1 MALTKV
7 RGKGVDG
14 GTISTETAGTNNLI
28 LGSTA
33 GDSIASGGNYNV
45 CVGDTAGTAITTGDN
60 NTAVG
65 FEALSTEDANGNNT
79 AVGYR
84 ALKTLNAGAEGYNTA
99 VGQDAGLSITTG
111 VQNTLM
117 GSGAGDALTDADD
130 NVAIGRTAL
139 TSDTQGSRSVAIG
152 TGTLQTQNHTSAANV
167 NNIAIGYQAGGAIT
181 TGQHNVLIGSLAGD
195 AMTDAANCV
204 AIGLSAMTTNTRGNK
219 VVAVGVGAARNFNY
233 SSGNSDMNS
242 VYVGHNAGEQVTVGG
257 NNVIIGAG
265 ACANAA
271 GITGGAD
278 LTTGNNHVVIGKDAA
293 VSAADAD
300 AQVVLGFEC
309 VGASNTSLTF
319 GKSATDS
326 NIDFGATSITAPSD
340 ERYKENIET
349 STAGLGFINDLR
361 PVTYKWKKAKDIP
374 SDHRAYI
381 EEGKDGAEDR
391 VMERGD
397 DLYHGFIAQEIKVA
411 LDKHSE
417 VKNYKELW
425 REDDDGRQRVGPA
438 FLIPMLVKSIQ
449 ELSAK
454 NDALEARIKKLED
467 G

>member
-7 RGKGVDG
+7 RGKAVDG

-33 GDSIASGGNYNV
+33 GDSIASGGNENT
-45 CVGDTAGTAITTGDN
+45 CIGDEAGTAISTGD
-60 NTAVG
+60 
-65 FEALSTEDANGNNT
+65 DNT
-79 AVGYR
+79 AVGYQAGGAVTTGR
-84 ALKTLNAGAEGYNTA
+84 FNNLIGAGAGDALNTANSNVAIGYNALGADTKGDNSVAVGDQALAAQNFTSSTDAFNTA
-99 VGQDAGLSITTG
+99 VGANAGLSITTG
-111 VQNTLM
+111 QNNTLV
-117 GSGAGDALTDADD
+117 GAL
-130 NVAIGRTAL
+130 
-139 TSDTQGSRSVAIG
+139 S
-152 TGTLQTQNHTSAANV
+152 
-167 NNIAIGYQAGGAIT
+167 
-181 TGQHNVLIGSLAGD
+181 GD

-204 AIGLSAMTTNTRGNK
+204 AIGLSALTTNTRGNN
-219 VVAVGVGAARNFNY
+219 VVAVGVGAGRNFNF
-233 SSGNSDMNS
+233 SSSNSNMNNVFVGN
-242 VYVGHNAGEQVTVGG
+242 NAGEKVTTGG
-257 NNVIIGAG
+257 NNIIIGAG

-271 GITGGAD
+271 GIVGGAD

-293 VSAADAD
+293 VSASNAD

-309 VGASNTSLTF
+309 VGDSNTSLTF
-319 GKSATDS
+319 GKAATDS
-326 NIDFGATSITAPSD
+326 SIDFGGTSITTPSD

-361 PVTYKWKKAKDIP
+361 PVTYRWKMEKDIP
-374 SDHRAYI
+374 SDHRAYV
-381 EEGKDGAEDR
+381 KDSTKR

-397 DLYHGFIAQEIKVA
+397 DLYHGFIAQEIKVT

-417 VKNYKELW
+417 VKNSKELW
-425 REDDDGRQRVGPA
+425 KEDSDGRQRVGPA
-438 FLIPMLVKSIQ
+438 FLIPMLTKAIQ